1 MSKFK
6 IKVTYDN
13 DAKLFES
20 NSLDECNKFLSNLSN
35 KRKFDDLELSY
46 VLDVQKHTYK
56 VIDKITKETLKVIP
70 KEVGTGMMFSLQS
83 ILMRNNQL

>member
-1 MSKFK
+1 MSKFS
-6 IKVTYDN
+6 IKVTYGTDV
-13 DAKLFES
+13 KLFES
-20 NSLDECNKFLSNLSN
+20 DSLNDCNQFLGDLSG

-70 KEVGTGMMFSLQS
+70 KELGTGMMFALQS
-83 ILMRNNQL
+83 IYMRNNQL

>member
-6 IKVTYDN
+6 IKVTYGN

-20 NSLDECNKFLSNLSN
+20 NSLDECNQFLSNLSN

-70 KEVGTGMMFSLQS
+70 KEIGTGMMFSLQS